1 MVISQYLTGLA
12 EGQNGALLVEAFIT
26 HEGLE
31 NEPLMKRR
39 RTTEDERKLPP
50 VTHSEDG
57 EQSPLVEAFLSAVK
71 YYDLIAADPLL
82 LQRLQTVV
90 RPPESLVLPFF
101 VDIAMYQGRFKES
114 LQTLRHIQGM

>member
-1 MVISQYLTGLA
+1 MA

-114 LQTLRHIQGM
+114 LQTLRHIQGT